1 MTYFDTVIGQDTI
14 KKHLTD
20 LVDRQTLPHSLLFY
34 GEAGLGKLAMAIG
47 LASLLVGRQVFGGGN
62 GERYL
67 AEVEAARLANGESQ
81 KKIEAEG
88 LPLYMDKGDVF
99 WLRPMK
105 STLKVEQWYTL
116 LQDHLSVVG
125 LGNRVVIVEDFH
137 TANLIMANAMLKTIE
152 EPPEKVYFIILTDK
166 INTVLPTIVSRCM
179 GVSFQPVGPD
189 ILRQA
194 FSNRSVE
201 EGDLEDAIALGQG
214 NPAIVESLLS
224 QGTIH
229 MLDLAVRWMSILGT
243 SRQWFGD
250 IALLSEKLS
259 REEALELMHWLRL
272 VARDMMALKS
282 GATIEQLQLPM
293 HRRTLLKLIS
303 HWSMLGLSAVTA
315 ETLKAERALRLH
327 IKIALVVDGLSIA
340 LHDAREEV

>member
-1 MTYFDTVIGQDTI
+1 MTYFDTVIGQNTI
-14 KKHLTD
+14 KKHLTE
-20 LVDRQTLPHSLLFY
+20 LVERQTLPHSLLFY
-34 GEAGLGKLAMAIG
+34 GESGLGKLNMAIG
-47 LASLLVGRQVFGGGN
+47 LASLLVGRQVFGGHN
-62 GERYL
+62 GENYL

-88 LPLYMDKGDVF
+88 LPLYIDKGDAF

-152 EPPEKVYFIILTDK
+152 EPPENVYFIILTDK

-179 GVSFQPVGPD
+179 GVSFQPVADD
-189 ILRQA
+189 IIRQV
-194 FSNRSVE
+194 FTECNVE
-201 EGDLEDAIALGQG
+201 GNLEEAIALGHG
-214 NPAIVESLLS
+214 NPTIVESLLS
-224 QGTIH
+224 QGSIH
-229 MLDLAVRWMSILGT
+229 MLDLAIRWMSILGT
-243 SRQWFGD
+243 SKQWFGE

-259 REEALELMHWLRL
+259 REDALELMHWLRL

-282 GATIEQLQLPM
+282 GVTLDQLQLPM
-293 HRRTLLKLIS
+293 HRNTLLKLIS
-303 HWSMLGLSAVTA
+303 HWPMLGLSSVTT